1 MGYCTRRCTF
11 AEISIRNSP
20 LAAFTSLELRAA
32 ISLSF
37 VYITRMMGLFLL
49 LPVLSVLARD
59 LDGATPLLIGLA
71 IGIYALFQ
79 AILQIPFG
87 LMSDRFGRKPV
98 ILAGLAVFILGS
110 VVAAMTDSIWGIII
124 GRALQG
130 GGAIS
135 AVIMALAADLTRD
148 SQRTKI
154 MAVIGV
160 SIGLSFMISIILG
173 PLLMLRF
180 QLAGIFYFIA
190 LSGVAAAMLVWFVV
204 PDPDK
209 INNDRNISVV
219 ISEMP
224 MLLRNRE
231 LLRIDFGIF
240 ILHLLITA
248 SFVCIP
254 LVLLDTGIGVEAFAE
269 RKFPVKWVMVS
280 SITGFAVALFAI
292 GAVSDSFRGA
302 VVCMVLFFG
311 FLSVLESLLPSLA
324 SRTAPASFRGTV
336 MGVYSTSQFL
346 GAFIGGVAGG
356 WLIGKVGNANAL
368 LVLCALSLCWLPFA
382 WHMKN
387 PERLANYRLSLKS
400 SLIDSGTNLTEL
412 SRKLEGVPGVV
423 EVSVVDRAA
432 YLKVIRRE
440 FDEPVLTCFTVCRN
454 WRQIEA
460 LPLYRGI
467 WWQVNSHINRWCA
480 T

>member
-1 MGYCTRRCTF
+1 MTWRCCYHGYCTRRCTF

-254 LVLLDTGIGVEAFAE
+254 LVLLDTGIGVEAHWHVYMYGALGSLLILLPMIGFAE

-440 FDEPVLTCFTVCRN
+440 FDEQSLTEFKSN
-454 WRQIEA
+454 
-460 LPLYRGI
+460 
-467 WWQVNSHINRWCA
+467 
-480 T
+480 

>member
-254 LVLLDTGIGVEAFAE
+254 LVLLDTGIGVEAHWHVYMYGALGSLLILLPMIGFAE

-440 FDEPVLTCFTVCRN
+440 FDEQSLTEFKSN
-454 WRQIEA
+454 
-460 LPLYRGI
+460 
-467 WWQVNSHINRWCA
+467 
-480 T
+480 

>member
-1 MGYCTRRCTF
+1 M
-11 AEISIRNSP
+11 
-20 LAAFTSLELRAA
+20 AAFTSLELRAA

-190 LSGVAAAMLVWFVV
+190 LSGIAAAMLVWFVV

-254 LVLLDTGIGVEAFAE
+254 LVLLDTGIGVEAHWHVYMYGALGSLLILLPMIGFAE

-440 FDEPVLTCFTVCRN
+440 FDEQSLTEFKSN
-454 WRQIEA
+454 
-460 LPLYRGI
+460 
-467 WWQVNSHINRWCA
+467 
-480 T
+480 

>member
-1 MGYCTRRCTF
+1 M
-11 AEISIRNSP
+11 
-20 LAAFTSLELRAA
+20 AAFTSIERRAA

-59 LDGATPLLIGLA
+59 LNGATPLLIGLA

-79 AILQIPFG
+79 AVLQIPFG

-98 ILAGLAVFILGS
+98 ILAGLAVFIAGS
-110 VVAAMTDSIWGIII
+110 IVAAMSDSIYGIIT

-130 GGAIS
+130 AGAIS

-154 MAVIGV
+154 MAVIGM
-160 SIGLSFMISIILG
+160 SIGLSFLISIILG
-173 PLLMLRF
+173 PLLMLHF

-190 LSGVAAAMLVWFVV
+190 LSGIAAALLVWFVV
-204 PDPDK
+204 PDPVQ

-224 MLLRNRE
+224 VLLRNRE

-240 ILHLLITA
+240 LLHLLITA

-254 LVLLDTGIGVEAFAE
+254 LLLLDNGIAIESHWSVYMYGALGSLIIVLPVIGYAE
-269 RKFPVKWVMVS
+269 RKFPVKWVMLS
-280 SITGFAVALFAI
+280 SITGFAVALLATAFVADCYRW
-292 GAVSDSFRGA
+292 AVL
-302 VVCMVLFFG
+302 CMVLFFG
-311 FLSVLESLLPSLA
+311 FLSVLESMLPSLA
-324 SRTAPASFRGTV
+324 SRTAPVSFRGTA

-346 GAFIGGVAGG
+346 GAFTGGVAGG
-356 WLIGKVGNANAL
+356 WLTGNLGNSSTL
-368 LVLCALSLCWLPFA
+368 LVLCVLCLLWLPFA

-387 PERLANYRLSLKS
+387 PQRLSNYRLSLKE
-400 SLIDSGTNLTEL
+400 SLLDSGTNLTGL
-412 SRKLEGVPGVV
+412 SQKLLSVPGVV
-423 EVSVVDRAA
+423 EVSVVDKAA
-432 YLKVIRRE
+432 YLKIVRRE
-440 FDEPVLTCFTVCRN
+440 FDE
-454 WRQIEA
+454 QA
-460 LPLYRGI
+460 LVEFQAARM
-467 WWQVNSHINRWCA
+467 
-480 T
+480 

>member
-1 MGYCTRRCTF
+1 MTWRCCYHGYCTRRCTF

-190 LSGVAAAMLVWFVV
+190 LSGIAAAMLVWLVV

-254 LVLLDTGIGVEAFAE
+254 LVLLDTGIGVEAHWYVYMYGALGSLLILLPMIGFAE

-440 FDEPVLTCFTVCRN
+440 FDEQSLTEFKSN
-454 WRQIEA
+454 
-460 LPLYRGI
+460 
-467 WWQVNSHINRWCA
+467 
-480 T
+480 

>member
-180 QLAGIFYFIA
+180 QLAGIFYFTA
-190 LSGVAAAMLVWFVV
+190 LSGVAAAVLVWFVV

-254 LVLLDTGIGVEAFAE
+254 LVLLDTGIGVEAHWYVYMYGALGSLLILLPMIGFAE

-440 FDEPVLTCFTVCRN
+440 FDEQSLTEFKSN
-454 WRQIEA
+454 
-460 LPLYRGI
+460 
-467 WWQVNSHINRWCA
+467 
-480 T
+480 

>member
-209 INNDRNISVV
+209 TNNDRNISVV

-254 LVLLDTGIGVEAFAE
+254 LVLLDTGIGVEAHWYVYMYGALGSLLIMLPMIGFAE

-440 FDEPVLTCFTVCRN
+440 FDEQSLTEFKSN
-454 WRQIEA
+454 
-460 LPLYRGI
+460 
-467 WWQVNSHINRWCA
+467 
-480 T
+480 

>member
-1 MGYCTRRCTF
+1 M
-11 AEISIRNSP
+11 
-20 LAAFTSLELRAA
+20 AAFTSLELRAA

-254 LVLLDTGIGVEAFAE
+254 LVLLDTGIGVEAHWYVYMYGALGSLLILLPMIGFAE

-440 FDEPVLTCFTVCRN
+440 FDEQSLTEFKSN
-454 WRQIEA
+454 
-460 LPLYRGI
+460 
-467 WWQVNSHINRWCA
+467 
-480 T
+480 

>member
-1 MGYCTRRCTF
+1 MTLRCCYHGYCTRRCTF

-254 LVLLDTGIGVEAFAE
+254 LVLLDTGIGVEAHWHVYMYGALGSLLILLPMIGFAE

-440 FDEPVLTCFTVCRN
+440 FDEQSLTEFKSN
-454 WRQIEA
+454 
-460 LPLYRGI
+460 
-467 WWQVNSHINRWCA
+467 
-480 T
+480 

>member
-190 LSGVAAAMLVWFVV
+190 LSGIAAAMLVWLVV

-254 LVLLDTGIGVEAFAE
+254 LVLLDTGIGVEAHWYVYMYGALGSLLIMLPMIGFAE

-440 FDEPVLTCFTVCRN
+440 FDEQSLTEFKSN
-454 WRQIEA
+454 
-460 LPLYRGI
+460 
-467 WWQVNSHINRWCA
+467 
-480 T
+480 

>member
-1 MGYCTRRCTF
+1 MTLRCCYHGYCTRRCTF

-254 LVLLDTGIGVEAFAE
+254 LVLLDTGIGVEAHWYVYMYGALGSLLILLPMIGFAE

-440 FDEPVLTCFTVCRN
+440 FDEQSLTEFKSN
-454 WRQIEA
+454 
-460 LPLYRGI
+460 
-467 WWQVNSHINRWCA
+467 
-480 T
+480 

>member
-190 LSGVAAAMLVWFVV
+190 LSGIAAAMLVWLVV

-254 LVLLDTGIGVEAFAE
+254 LVLLDTGIGVEAHWYVYMYGALGSLLILLPMIGFAE

-440 FDEPVLTCFTVCRN
+440 FDEQSLTEFKSN
-454 WRQIEA
+454 
-460 LPLYRGI
+460 
-467 WWQVNSHINRWCA
+467 
-480 T
+480 

>member
-254 LVLLDTGIGVEAFAE
+254 LVLLDTGIGVEAHWYVYMYGALGSLLILLPMIGFAE

-440 FDEPVLTCFTVCRN
+440 FDEQSLTEFKSN
-454 WRQIEA
+454 
-460 LPLYRGI
+460 
-467 WWQVNSHINRWCA
+467 
-480 T
+480 

>member
-190 LSGVAAAMLVWFVV
+190 LSGIAAAMLVWFVV

-209 INNDRNISVV
+209 TNNDRNISVV

-254 LVLLDTGIGVEAFAE
+254 LVLLDTGIGVEAHWYVYMYGALGSLLILLPMIGFAE

-302 VVCMVLFFG
+302 VVCMVWLRALRLRLF
-311 FLSVLESLLPSLA
+311 A
-324 SRTAPASFRGTV
+324 
-336 MGVYSTSQFL
+336 
-346 GAFIGGVAGG
+346 
-356 WLIGKVGNANAL
+356 
-368 LVLCALSLCWLPFA
+368 
-382 WHMKN
+382 
-387 PERLANYRLSLKS
+387 
-400 SLIDSGTNLTEL
+400 
-412 SRKLEGVPGVV
+412 VP
-423 EVSVVDRAA
+423 
-432 YLKVIRRE
+432 
-440 FDEPVLTCFTVCRN
+440 
-454 WRQIEA
+454 
-460 LPLYRGI
+460 
-467 WWQVNSHINRWCA
+467 
-480 T
+480 

>member
-1 MGYCTRRCTF
+1 M
-11 AEISIRNSP
+11 
-20 LAAFTSLELRAA
+20 AAFTSLELRAA

-190 LSGVAAAMLVWFVV
+190 LSGIAAAMLVWLVV

-254 LVLLDTGIGVEAFAE
+254 LVLLDTGIGVEAHWYVYMYGALGSLLILLPMIGFAE

-440 FDEPVLTCFTVCRN
+440 FDEQSLTEFKSN
-454 WRQIEA
+454 
-460 LPLYRGI
+460 
-467 WWQVNSHINRWCA
+467 
-480 T
+480 